1 MGTLSSIQNLA
12 VSYGSIPVLSG
23 VNLDIAPGEFV
34 GLIGPNG
41 AGKST
46 LLGVLTGSLQP
57 AAGAVKLMDRPLAA
71 WKPRE
76 RARIVAHLPQDAQE
90 DGAFTVSQLVDFGR
104 TPHRG
109 AWALAASEHD
119 RQVVA
124 AALQRAGA
132 AQWADRRLGTL
143 SGGQRQR
150 ARIAMALAQEPL
162 LLLADEPTTA
172 LDLAGQVDLMT
183 LLHGLARDGMGVV
196 AVLHDLNL
204 AAQFCDRL
212 VLLAG
217 GGVLAEGPPIR
228 VITEDSIALAYGAAV
243 QVAFHPQTGAPYL
256 LPRVALNRQARSRRV
271 HIVAGGGSGRRLIP
285 LLWGMG
291 YDVSVGVLNALDS
304 DLEIAASCGV
314 PTLAEAPFAAVS
326 DENARLL
333 EERVAAADAV
343 IVAACDFGPGN
354 LANLE
359 AVRKCRGRVFLVEP
373 PLIAVRD
380 HAAGAAEALYEELKR
395 RGAETVTEDDVL
407 SRFKRATTRG
417 LDGGTFPVA
426 KT

>member
-1 MGTLSSIQNLA
+1 MTLLTIEGLTA
-12 VSYGSIPVLSG
+12 GYGASPVLSG
-23 VNLDIAPGEFV
+23 VSLEVSPGEFV

-46 LLGVLTGSLQP
+46 LLGVLTGSVR
-57 AAGAVKLMDRPLAA
+57 AASGTVKLMGRPLSA

-76 RARIVAHLPQDAQE
+76 RARFVAHLPQDAQE
-90 DGAFTVSQLVDFGR
+90 DDAFTVAQLVDFGR

-109 AWALAASEHD
+109 AWALTASETD
-119 RQVVA
+119 CAVA
-124 AALQRAGA
+124 ARALERAGA

-183 LLHGLARDGMGVV
+183 LLSGLAHDGMGVV

-212 VLLAG
+212 VLLTAG
-217 GGVLAEGPPIR
+217 RVLAEGPPAR
-228 VITEDSIALAYGAAV
+228 VITEDAIALAYGAAV

-256 LPRVALNRQARSRRV
+256 LPRMALNRPARSRRV
-271 HIVAGGGSGRRLIP
+271 HVIAGGGSGRRIIP
-285 LLWGMG
+285 GLWGMG
-291 YDVSVGVLNALDS
+291 YELSVGVLNALDS
-304 DLEIAASCGV
+304 DIEVAAACGV
-314 PTLAEAPFAAVS
+314 PTLAEAPFAPVS

-333 EERVAAADAV
+333 AERIEQADAV

-359 AVRKCRGRVFLVEP
+359 AVRRSRGRVFLIEP

-380 HAAGAAEALYEELKR
+380 HAAGAAEALYEALKL
-395 RGAETVTEDDVL
+395 RGAETLTEEDVL
-407 SRFKRATTRG
+407 KRFKRATTRG